1 MMGEQTREGEKGLEI
16 DFEGKGAG
24 EPPFVDLE
32 IKTCVL
38 GEGNNPEGGDLC
50 LSG

>member
-1 MMGEQTREGEKGLEI
+1 MGEQTREGEKGLEI
-16 DFEGKGAG
+16 DFEGQGAW
-24 EPPFVDLE
+24 EPPLLDLK